1 MTSPSKEARLTLA
14 LGALGVVYG
23 DIGTSPL
30 YALKECIAPG
40 HGLDPTH
47 DNVMGILSL
56 VFWAMTLVV
65 TLKYLVFILRA
76 DNDGE
81 GGILALLALVP
92 KRLRAGGPGRITVLA
107 LLGIAGAALLYGD
120 GMITPAISVLSAVEG
135 LEVAFPGLQHL
146 VVPITVAILVVV
158 FAIQRFGTGRIGRLF
173 GPVMLVWFLT
183 IGVLGLIQI
192 VKHPGILA
200 AISPHYAVQLF
211 AEHGGHAFLLLG
223 SVILVVTGGEALYA
237 DMGHFG
243 RKPIRIV
250 WLTLVKPALV
260 LAYFGQGALLLG
272 NPTATVRA
280 NPFYAMAEGQVLTI
294 FLVVLAT
301 CATIIAS
308 QALISGVYSL
318 TQQAVQL
325 GYLPRFAIR
334 HTSAKTEGQIYVPAI
349 NWIIAIATIAL
360 VLSFR
365 QSSGLAAAYGIAV
378 AGTMTVTSL
387 LFYFVARYTWN
398 WSVAKA
404 GSLLAL
410 FLVVD
415 LAFLAANS
423 AKVMSGGWVPLAIGL
438 VITVGMVAWM
448 VGRSLLADYLH
459 RSGRDWP
466 SFLSDCTARGIT
478 RVPGVAV
485 FLTSDADR
493 APTFLLRHQ
502 TDIGVMHEHVLI
514 LNIEFP
520 RQPWIR
526 SERLEVAPIGRGF
539 HKVRA
544 RYGFME
550 RPNVPVMV
558 DQAMKE
564 IGLAQARTSVVYFMG
579 RETHLVTNKGNLAGL
594 LEHVF
599 AFMARNALPTSLYFQ
614 IPPEQVIEMGM
625 QLDL

>member
-1 MTSPSKEARLTLA
+1 MTSPSKEARAALA

-30 YALKECIAPG
+30 YALKECVAPG
-40 HGLDPTH
+40 HGLDPTP

-81 GGILALLALVP
+81 GGILALLALIP
-92 KRLRAGGPGRITVLA
+92 KHLRRGGPGRITVLA

-120 GMITPAISVLSAVEG
+120 GMITPAISVLAAVEG
-135 LEVAFPGLQHL
+135 LDVAFPGLQHL
-146 VVPITVAILVVV
+146 VVPITVGILVAL
-158 FAIQRFGTGRIGRLF
+158 FAIQRFGTGKIGRFF

-183 IGVLGLIQI
+183 IGVLGLLQI
-192 VKHPGILA
+192 IEHPGILA
-200 AISPHYAVQLF
+200 AVSPHYAVQLF
-211 AEHGGHAFLLLG
+211 AEHGVHAFLLLG

-243 RKPIRIV
+243 RKPIRQM
-250 WLTLVKPALV
+250 WLGLVKPTLV
-260 LAYFGQGALLLG
+260 LAYFGQGALLLN
-272 NPTATVRA
+272 NPTHAVRE
-280 NPFYAMAEGQVLTI
+280 NPFFAMAEGQGLTI

-308 QALISGVYSL
+308 QALITGVYSL

-334 HTSAKTEGQIYVPAI
+334 HTSADTEGQIYVPAI
-349 NWIIAIATIAL
+349 NWIVAVATIAL
-360 VLSFR
+360 VLSFKE
-365 QSSGLAAAYGIAV
+365 SSGLAAAYGIAV
-378 AGTMTVTSL
+378 AGTMTITSV
-387 LFYFVARYTWN
+387 LFYFVARHSWN
-398 WSVAKA
+398 WSRLKA

-410 FLVVD
+410 FLVIDV
-415 LAFLAANS
+415 AFLAANS
-423 AKVMSGGWVPLAIGL
+423 TKILSGGWVPLAIGL
-438 VITVGMVAWM
+438 VIAVGMVAWM

-459 RSGRDWP
+459 NSGREWP
-466 SFLSDCTARGIT
+466 AFLDDCTSRGIA

-485 FLTSDADR
+485 FLTSDPER
-493 APTFLLRHQ
+493 APTFLVRHE

-514 LNIEFP
+514 LTIEFP
-520 RQPWIR
+520 RTPWVR
-526 SERLEVAPIGRGF
+526 TDRLDTEPIGRGF

-550 RPNVPVMV
+550 RPDVPALV
-558 DQAMKE
+558 DQAMTE
-564 IGLAQARTSVVYFMG
+564 IGLGQARRGVVYFMG
-579 RETHLVTNKGNLAGL
+579 RETHLVTNKGRLAGL

-599 AFMARNALPTSLYFQ
+599 AFMARNALPASLYFQ

>member
-1 MTSPSKEARLTLA
+1 MSHSKEARWALS

-30 YALKECIAPG
+30 YALKECVSEE
-40 HGLDPTH
+40 HGLTPTP

-81 GGILALLALVP
+81 GGILALLALIP
-92 KRLRAGGPGRITVLA
+92 KHLRNGGPGRITVLA
-107 LLGIAGAALLYGD
+107 VCGIVGAALLYGD

-135 LEVAFPGLQHL
+135 LEIAFPGLESA
-146 VVPITVAILVVV
+146 VVPITVAILVGL
-158 FAIQRFGTGRIGRLF
+158 FAIQRFGTARIGRLF
-173 GPVMLVWFLT
+173 GPVMLVWFVT
-183 IGVLGLIQI
+183 IAILGLIQI
-192 VKHPGILA
+192 VANPGILA
-200 AISPHYAVQLF
+200 ALSPHYAVQLF

-243 RKPIRIV
+243 RDPIRRV
-250 WLTLVKPALV
+250 WLGLVKPALL
-260 LAYFGQGALLLG
+260 LAYFGQGALLLS
-272 NPTATVRA
+272 NPGVRK
-280 NPFYAMAEGQVLTI
+280 NPFFGMAEGQAFTI

-301 CATIIAS
+301 FATIIAS

-334 HTSAKTEGQIYVPAI
+334 HTSADTEGQIYVPAI
-349 NWIIAIATIAL
+349 NWIIAIATITL
-360 VLSFR
+360 VLSFGE
-365 QSSGLAAAYGIAV
+365 SSGLAAAYGIAV
-378 AGTMTVTSL
+378 AGTMTVTSV
-387 LFYFVARYTWN
+387 LFYFVARHTWN
-398 WSVAKA
+398 WSRVKA
-404 GSLLAL
+404 SALLGL

-415 LAFLAANS
+415 LAFLIANS
-423 AKVMSGGWVPLAIGL
+423 TKIVSGGWVPLAIGL
-438 VITVGMVAWM
+438 VIAVGMIAWM
-448 VGRSLLADYLH
+448 VGRSLLADYL
-459 RSGRDWP
+459 RETAREWP
-466 SFLSDCTARGIT
+466 AFLDDCSARGIA

-485 FLTSDADR
+485 FLTSDPER
-493 APTFLLRHQ
+493 APSFLVRHE

-514 LNIEFP
+514 LSLEFMRTP
-520 RQPWIR
+520 YVRTQ
-526 SERLEVAPIGRGF
+526 RLTVEPIGHGL

-550 RPNVPVMV
+550 RPDVPRLV
-558 DQAMKE
+558 DQAMNE
-564 IGLAQARTSVVYFMG
+564 IGLAQARSSVVYFMG
-579 RETHLVTNKGNLAGL
+579 RETHLVTNKGRLAGL

-599 AFMARNALPTSLYFQ
+599 AFMARNALPASLYFQ
-614 IPPEQVIEMGM
+614 IPPEQVVEMGM

>member
-485 FLTSDADR
+485 FMTSDGDR